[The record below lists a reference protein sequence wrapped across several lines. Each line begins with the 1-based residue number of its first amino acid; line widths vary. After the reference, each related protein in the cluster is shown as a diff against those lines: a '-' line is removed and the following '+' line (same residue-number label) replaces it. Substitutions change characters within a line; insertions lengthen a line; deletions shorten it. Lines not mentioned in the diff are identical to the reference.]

1 MTQTEFDFLKEALGA
16 KHNELLKDI
25 VAGDTLLKAQ
35 RQEQIKEIDQ
45 QAKKSKKEKTK

>member
-45 QAKKSKKEKTK
+45 AKKSKKEKTK